1 MTKVKKSE
9 KRQQQVLAYM
19 KETIKLKG
27 FPPTVREIC
36 DAIGI
41 KSTSTVYSD
50 IKALE
55 VQGFIKKDPSKPRAL
70 AIVDSISKDM
80 KEPMFE
86 SDDINMVQLPVIG
99 NVAAGVPILSEQNIE
114 DNIPFPARFIGNGN
128 NFLLVV
134 HGDSMVNVGINDGD
148 YLIVQEGQTASNGD
162 IVVAM
167 VDGAFETE
175 ATVKRFYKEKGHI
188 RLQPENDFMEPI
200 IVDDCKIVG
209 KVKGVFRYFN

>member
-55 VQGFIKKDPSKPRAL
+55 DQGYIKKDPSKPRAL
-70 AIVDSISKDM
+70 AIVDSVSKDTN
-80 KEPMFE
+80 EPIFE
-86 SDDINMVQLPVIG
+86 ADDINMVQLPVIG
-99 NVAAGVPILSEQNIE
+99 NVAAGVPILSEQNLE
-114 DNIPFPARFIGNGN
+114 DNIPLPASFIGNGN

-148 YLIVQEGQTASNGD
+148 YLIVQEDQTASNGD

-167 VDGAFETE
+167 IDGAFETE

>member
-55 VQGFIKKDPSKPRAL
+55 DQGYIKKDPSKPRAL
-70 AIVDSISKDM
+70 AIVDSVSKDTN
-80 KEPMFE
+80 EPIFE
-86 SDDINMVQLPVIG
+86 TDDINIVQLPVIG

-114 DNIPFPARFIGNGN
+114 DHIPFPARFIGNGN

-148 YLIVQEGQTASNGD
+148 YLIVQEDQTASNGD

-167 VDGAFETE
+167 IDGAFETE

>member
-1 MTKVKKSE
+1 MTKGKKSE

-55 VQGFIKKDPSKPRAL
+55 IQGFIKKDPSKPRAL
-70 AIVDSISKDM
+70 AIVDSISKGER
-80 KEPMFE
+80 EPAFE
-86 SDDINMVQLPVIG
+86 ADDINMVQLPVIG

-148 YLIVQEGQTASNGD
+148 YLIVQEDQTASNGD

-167 VDGAFETE
+167 IDGAFETE
-175 ATVKRFYKEKGHI
+175 ATVKRFYREKGHI

>member
-55 VQGFIKKDPSKPRAL
+55 DQGYIKKDPSKPRAL
-70 AIVDSISKDM
+70 AIVDSVSKDTN
-80 KEPMFE
+80 EPIFE
-86 SDDINMVQLPVIG
+86 ADDINMVQLPVIG

-114 DNIPFPARFIGNGN
+114 DSIPFPARFIGNGN

-148 YLIVQEGQTASNGD
+148 YLIVQEDQTASNGD

-167 VDGAFETE
+167 IDGAFETE

>member
-1 MTKVKKSE
+1 MKKSE
-9 KRQQQVLAYM
+9 ERQQKVLAYM

-55 VQGFIKKDPSKPRAL
+55 SLGYIRKDPSKPRAL
-70 AIVDSISKDM
+70 AVVDC
-80 KEPMFE
+80 EHQNAEFE
-86 SDDINMVQLPVIG
+86 ADDISMVQLPVIG

-114 DNIPFPARFIGNGN
+114 DSIPFPARFIGNGN

-134 HGDSMVNVGINDGD
+134 HGDSMV
-148 YLIVQEGQTASNGD
+148 
-162 IVVAM
+162 VAM
-167 VDGAFETE
+167 IQGAFETE
-175 ATVKRFYKEKGHI
+175 ATVKRFYKEKDHI
-188 RLQPENDFMEPI
+188 RLQPENDFMDPI
-200 IVDDCKIVG
+200 IVDDCTIVG